1 MKKIISITLLFI
13 LIASVCYNSF
23 AFEIGEKDL
32 KLIKQCEGYLKYQG
46 SEKKAPYVVYQNLH
60 SRKFSGCKTMFRTK
74 RLIVFITAH

>member
-32 KLIKQCEGYLKYQG
+32 VLIEQCEGYLK
-46 SEKKAPYVVYQNLH
+46 
-60 SRKFSGCKTMFRTK
+60 
-74 RLIVFITAH
+74 